1 MFKIEKPAR
10 ATRLLASAGFIVA
23 VACAGSALAQSPPS
37 GGKEQG
43 RRGPP
48 QEAVAACKSL
58 STGDACSFT
67 ARETHQGTCQV
78 LMAKPA
84 SEGTSASAAKP
95 LACRPSDAPDP
106 GGRDENRRSR

>member
-10 ATRLLASAGFIVA
+10 ASRLLASAWFVVA
-23 VACAGSALAQSPPS
+23 VACAGNALAQSPPA

-48 QEAVAACKSL
+48 QEALAACKSL

-67 ARETHQGTCQV
+67 ARETHQGTCQA
-78 LMAKPA
+78 LGGKSA
-84 SEGTSASAAKP
+84 SEGKP

-106 GGRDENRRSR
+106 GSRDENRPSR